1 MARERRGGIVKVVV
15 SQEDDFDD
23 TASFDSMANSEI
35 SFGRRMGVVQP
46 KKAVVLANMD
56 EDIIEQPQVVQ
67 SFEALFDEG
76 IATATPKAVK
86 VYLLSSAD

>member
-35 SFGRRMGVVQP
+35 SFGRRMGVV
-46 KKAVVLANMD
+46 
-56 EDIIEQPQVVQ
+56 
-67 SFEALFDEG
+67 
-76 IATATPKAVK
+76 
-86 VYLLSSAD
+86 